1 MSLTTIK
8 TGWQDLFGLGKF
20 KIYILAVTCE
30 GVAIRVENGGKKPK
44 DYFLEGTGKGVR
56 LAGDVSLKLLG
67 LSEQRLAEIEI
78 NHPDNT
84 APRALKAKQGS
95 LVLSR
100 RKGDQ
105 VIIDK
110 GKACVTVMAF
120 DNRRCTLHIAYAGR
134 SFETFLV
141 IGENPVSIIPNIR
154 VEYFGT
160 WGETMSKLKFTAP
173 RHVVID
179 RHEVHIRKEFDVST
193 IEEKRASYNVKR
205 QDSTRIKTA

>member
-1 MSLTTIK
+1 MKI
-8 TGWQDLFGLGKF
+8 GGRDLFAVGKF
-20 KIYILAVTCE
+20 KVYILAVTSE
-30 GVAIRVENGGKKPK
+30 GVAIRVENGRKKPK
-44 DYFLEGTGKGVR
+44 DYFLSGFGKGVR
-56 LAGDVSLKLLG
+56 LSGDVSLKLLN

-78 NHPDNT
+78 NHPEN
-84 APRALKAKQGS
+84 ANPRALKAMQGS

-100 RKGDQ
+100 RRGDQ

-110 GKACVTVMAF
+110 GKACLTVMAF
-120 DNRRCTLHIAYAGR
+120 DDRRCTLHVAYAGR

-141 IGENPVSIIPNIR
+141 VGENPVTVIPKIK

-160 WGETMSKLKFTAP
+160 WGDTMSKLKFTAP

-179 RHEVHIRKEFDVST
+179 RHEVHMRKEFDVST

-205 QDSTRIKTA
+205 SDNTRLKTA